1 MLASAMTT
9 VTLPSRLAAVRN
21 AGHFD
26 TAVVDT
32 FARYLAEAPD
42 EKLFRMNPYRYAKET
57 GTPERVTV
65 DLFLHAAHAGV
76 VEFSWGVL
84 CPICGSFVTTEHAL
98 SALNGERTCA
108 ICEMPI
114 PPVIDDNVEV
124 AFTVAPSTRSI
135 RFHAPEQL
143 DFLRDSFALFFSP
156 SVVDS
161 CNFIRCMKNP
171 LWFGTAPPGAKLE
184 TEKVLAVGRYVLALP
199 EYHVVRRFTVDEG
212 ADGSAS
218 SYEVL
223 AGGQLIQ
230 EGERLAAGKVRMSLQ
245 NRLGRPLV
253 FGAFVD
259 PRPTAEEVTE
269 ACANG
274 AKPELN
280 LHRFF
285 TAKELVTTQV
295 FRELFRAESI
305 PSQGGLGLKSLT
317 VLFTDLKG
325 STELYSR
332 MGDMRAYGLVG
343 EHFGLLREVVAGHG
357 GAVVKTIGD
366 AVMASFA
373 TPAPAL
379 DAAMVMNREIARVG
393 ELELKIGLHAGPC
406 IAVDL
411 NERLD
416 YFGQTVNIA
425 ARVQAIA
432 ESRQIVCTDPVRD
445 APGAAEVIAAL
456 TLVRGRELA
465 ALKGVAGQ
473 VGVWRYQ

>member
-1 MLASAMTT
+1 MTT
-9 VTLPSRLAAVRN
+9 AALDSRLAVVQN
-21 AGHFD
+21 AGGFD
-26 TAVVDT
+26 ATVVSS
-32 FARYLAEAPD
+32 FGRYLAEAAD
-42 EKLFRMNPYRYAKET
+42 EKLFRMNPYGYANEM
-57 GTPERVTV
+57 GVSERVAV

-76 VEFSWGVL
+76 IEFSWGVL
-84 CPICGSFVTTEHAL
+84 CPACGSFVTTDHAL
-98 SALNGERTCA
+98 RALSQERTCA
-108 ICEMPI
+108 ICEISI

-124 AFTVAPSTRSI
+124 AFTVAPSTRAI
-135 RFHAPEQL
+135 RFHTPEKL

-156 SVVDS
+156 SVVGSEKFDRALD
-161 CNFIRCMKNP
+161 NAI
-171 LWFGTAPPGAKLE
+171 WFGTAPPGAKLQTE
-184 TEKVLAVGRYVLALP
+184 TVIAPGRYVLALP
-199 EYHVVRRFTVDEG
+199 EYHAVRRFTVDEG
-212 ADGSAS
+212 AGDSGS

-230 EGERLAAGKVRMSLQ
+230 EGERLAAGKVRMTLQ
-245 NRLGRPLV
+245 NRLAHPVV
-253 FGAFVD
+253 FGAFLD
-259 PRPTAEEVTE
+259 PRPSPDQIAQ
-269 ACANG
+269 ACVDA
-274 AKPELN
+274 ALPELT
-280 LHRFF
+280 LRRFF
-285 TAKELVTTQV
+285 TAKELVTTQA

-305 PSQGGLGLKSLT
+305 PSQGGLGLRSLT

-343 EHFGLLREVVAGHG
+343 EHFGLLREVVAEHG

-379 DAAMVMNREIARVG
+379 DAAMTMNREICRVG

-432 ESRQIVCTDPVRD
+432 DSRQIVCTDPVRD
-445 APGAAEVIAAL
+445 APGAAEVIAEL
-456 TLVRGRELA
+456 SLVRERELA
-465 ALKGVAGQ
+465 ALKGVAGE

>member
-1 MLASAMTT
+1 MTT
-9 VTLPSRLAAVRN
+9 ATLPSRLAAVKN
-21 AGHFD
+21 AGRFD
-26 TAVVDT
+26 ATVVDT
-32 FARYLAEAPD
+32 FARYLAEATD
-42 EKLFRMNPYRYAKET
+42 EQLFRMNPYRYAKET
-57 GTPERVTV
+57 GTAERVAV

-84 CPICGSFVTTEHAL
+84 CPVCGSFVTTEHAL
-98 SALNGERTCA
+98 RALNEERTCA
-108 ICEMPI
+108 ICEVTV

-124 AFTVAPSTRSI
+124 AFTVAPSTRTI
-135 RFHAPEQL
+135 RFHAPEKL

-156 SVVDS
+156 SVADTTTFVRYLDS
-161 CNFIRCMKNP
+161 P
-171 LWFGTAPPGAKLE
+171 LWFGTAPASGKVE
-184 TEKVLAVGRYVLALP
+184 TEIVLAPGRYVLALP
-199 EYHVVRRFTVDEG
+199 EHHALRRFTVDEG
-212 ADGSAS
+212 AGGSTLD
-218 SYEVL
+218 YEVL
-223 AGGQLIQ
+223 AGAQLIQ
-230 EGERLAAGKVRMSLQ
+230 EGERLASGKVRMTLR
-245 NRLGRPLV
+245 NRLGRPVV

-259 PRPTAEEVTE
+259 PRPTPEMFAEKYPGGV
-269 ACANG
+269 
-274 AKPELN
+274 KPPLS
-280 LHRFF
+280 LDRFF
-285 TAKELVTTQV
+285 TGKELVTTQA
-295 FRELFRAESI
+295 FRDLFRAESI

-343 EHFGLLREVVAGHG
+343 EHFGLLRDVVAMHS

-379 DAAMVMNREIARVG
+379 EAAMMMNREIAKAG

-425 ARVQAIA
+425 ARVQGIA
-432 ESRQIVCTDPVRD
+432 DSREIVCTDPVRD
-445 APGAAEVIAAL
+445 APGSAEVISEL
-456 TLVRGRELA
+456 SLVGRRELA

-473 VGVWRYQ
+473 VGVWRYR

>member
-1 MLASAMTT
+1 MA
-9 VTLPSRLAAVRN
+9 TLTLQSRLAAVTN
-21 AGHFD
+21 AGRFD
-26 TAVVDT
+26 AAIVGSL
-32 FARYLAEAPD
+32 ARYLAEAPD
-42 EKLFRMNPYRYAKET
+42 EKLFRMNPYRYAAET
-57 GTPERVTV
+57 GTPERVAV
-65 DLFLHAAHAGV
+65 DLFLHATHAGV

-84 CPICGSFVTTEHAL
+84 CPACGSFVTTDHAL
-98 SALNGERTCA
+98 RALNEDRICV
-108 ICEMPI
+108 ICEITI

-124 AFTVAPSTRSI
+124 AFTVDPSARSI
-135 RFHAPEQL
+135 RYHAPEKL
-143 DFLRDSFALFFSP
+143 DFLRDSFALFFSS
-156 SVVDS
+156 SVADGT
-161 CNFIRCMKNP
+161 NLDRFLDDP
-171 LWFGTAPPGAKLE
+171 LWFGTAPAGAKLE
-184 TEKVLAVGRYVLALP
+184 PEVVLAPGRYVLELP
-199 EYHVVRRFTVDEG
+199 EHHVVRRFTVDEG
-212 ADGSAS
+212 AGDSVS

-230 EGERLAAGKVRMSLQ
+230 EGERLAAGKVRLTLQ
-245 NRLGRPLV
+245 IRLSRPVV

-259 PRPTAEEVTE
+259 PKPSSPEEL
-269 ACANG
+269 AAKYANK
-274 AKPELN
+274 AQPEF
-280 LHRFF
+280 HRFF
-285 TAKELVTTQV
+285 TAKELVTTQT
-295 FRELFRAESI
+295 FRDLFRAESI
-305 PSQGGLGLKSLT
+305 PSQGGLGLKNLT

-343 EHFGLLREVVAGHG
+343 EHFGLLRDVVASHS

-366 AVMASFA
+366 AVMASFP

-379 DAAMVMNREIARVG
+379 EAAMLMNSEIGKVG

-445 APGAAEVIAAL
+445 APGAAEVIEGL
-456 TLVRGRELA
+456 SLVGTRELA

>member
-1 MLASAMTT
+1 MA
-9 VTLPSRLAAVRN
+9 TLTLQSRLAAVKN
-21 AGHFD
+21 AGRFD
-26 TAVVDT
+26 AAIVGSL
-32 FARYLAEAPD
+32 ARYLAEAPD
-42 EKLFRMNPYRYAKET
+42 EKLFRMNPYRYAAET
-57 GTPERVTV
+57 GTPERVAV
-65 DLFLHAAHAGV
+65 DLFLHATHAGV

-84 CPICGSFVTTEHAL
+84 CPACGSFVTTDHAL
-98 SALNGERTCA
+98 RALNEDRICA
-108 ICEMPI
+108 ICEITI

-124 AFTVAPSTRSI
+124 AFTVDPSARSI
-135 RFHAPEQL
+135 RYHAPEKL
-143 DFLRDSFALFFSP
+143 DFLRDSFALFFSS
-156 SVVDS
+156 SVADGT
-161 CNFIRCMKNP
+161 NLDRFLDDP
-171 LWFGTAPPGAKLE
+171 LWFGTAPAGAKLQ
-184 TEKVLAVGRYVLALP
+184 TEVVLAPGRYVLALP
-199 EYHVVRRFTVDEG
+199 EHHVVRRFTVDEG
-212 ADGSAS
+212 AGDSVS

-230 EGERLAAGKVRMSLQ
+230 EGERLAAGKVRLTLQ
-245 NRLGRPLV
+245 NRLSRPVV

-259 PRPTAEEVTE
+259 PKPSSPEEL
-269 ACANG
+269 AAKYANK
-274 AKPELN
+274 AQPEF
-280 LHRFF
+280 HRFF
-285 TAKELVTTQV
+285 TAKELVTTQT
-295 FRELFRAESI
+295 FRDLFRAESI
-305 PSQGGLGLKSLT
+305 PSQGGLGLKNLT

-343 EHFGLLREVVAGHG
+343 EHFGLLRDVVASHS

-366 AVMASFA
+366 AVMASFP

-379 DAAMVMNREIARVG
+379 EAAMLMNSEIGKVG

-432 ESRQIVCTDPVRD
+432 GSRQIVCTDPVRD
-445 APGAAEVIAAL
+445 APGAAEVIEGL
-456 TLVRGRELA
+456 RLVGTRELA

>member
-1 MLASAMTT
+1 MA
-9 VTLPSRLAAVRN
+9 TLTLQSRLAAVKN
-21 AGHFD
+21 AGRFD
-26 TAVVDT
+26 AAIVGSL
-32 FARYLAEAPD
+32 ARYLAEAPD
-42 EKLFRMNPYRYAKET
+42 EKLFRMNPYRYAAET
-57 GTPERVTV
+57 GTPERVAV
-65 DLFLHAAHAGV
+65 DLFLHATHAGV

-84 CPICGSFVTTEHAL
+84 CPACGSFVTTDHAL
-98 SALNGERTCA
+98 RALNEDRICA
-108 ICEMPI
+108 ICEITI

-124 AFTVAPSTRSI
+124 AFTVDPSARSI
-135 RFHAPEQL
+135 RYHAPEKL
-143 DFLRDSFALFFSP
+143 DFLRDSFALFFSS
-156 SVVDS
+156 SVADGT
-161 CNFIRCMKNP
+161 NLDRFLDDP
-171 LWFGTAPPGAKLE
+171 LWFGTAPAGAKLE
-184 TEKVLAVGRYVLALP
+184 TEVVLAPGRYVLALP
-199 EYHVVRRFTVDEG
+199 EHHVVRRFTVDEG
-212 ADGSAS
+212 AGDSVS

-230 EGERLAAGKVRMSLQ
+230 EGERLAAGKVRLTLQ
-245 NRLGRPLV
+245 NRLSRPVV

-259 PRPTAEEVTE
+259 PKPSSPEEL
-269 ACANG
+269 AAKYANK
-274 AKPELN
+274 AQPEF
-280 LHRFF
+280 HRFF
-285 TAKELVTTQV
+285 TAKELVTTQT
-295 FRELFRAESI
+295 FRDLFRAESI
-305 PSQGGLGLKSLT
+305 PSQGGLGLKNLT

-343 EHFGLLREVVAGHG
+343 EHFGLLRDVVASHS

-366 AVMASFA
+366 AVMASFP

-379 DAAMVMNREIARVG
+379 EAAMLMNSEIGKVG

-445 APGAAEVIAAL
+445 APGAAEVIEGL
-456 TLVRGRELA
+456 SLVGTRELA

>member
-1 MLASAMTT
+1 MTT
-9 VTLPSRLAAVRN
+9 ATLPSRLAAVKN
-21 AGHFD
+21 AGRFD
-26 TAVVDT
+26 AAVVDT
-32 FARYLAEAPD
+32 FARYLAEASD
-42 EKLFRMNPYRYAKET
+42 EQLFRMNPYRYAKET
-57 GTPERVTV
+57 GTAERVTV

-84 CPICGSFVTTEHAL
+84 CPVCGSFVTTEHAL
-98 SALNGERTCA
+98 RALNQERTCA
-108 ICEMPI
+108 ICDVTV

-124 AFTVAPSTRSI
+124 AFTVAPSTRTI
-135 RFHAPEQL
+135 RFHAPEKL

-156 SVVDS
+156 SIADTTTFERYLENPALVRHRAGGREGGDRDGIRAGALRAGAAGAS
-161 CNFIRCMKNP
+161 CAAAFHGRRGDGRLGVGLRGARRWPTHPGRRAAGIRQ
-171 LWFGTAPPGAKLE
+171 GAHDPPEPARPAGGL
-184 TEKVLAVGRYVLALP
+184 
-199 EYHVVRRFTVDEG
+199 RRF
-212 ADGSAS
+212 
-218 SYEVL
+218 
-223 AGGQLIQ
+223 
-230 EGERLAAGKVRMSLQ
+230 R
-245 NRLGRPLV
+245 
-253 FGAFVD
+253 
-259 PRPTAEEVTE
+259 RPTASSPEVSRQE
-269 ACANG
+269 VRRWGQVAG
-274 AKPELN
+274 F
-280 LHRFF
+280 HRFF

-295 FRELFRAESI
+295 FRDLFRAESI

-379 DAAMVMNREIARVG
+379 EAAMVMNREIAKVG

-425 ARVQAIA
+425 ARVQGIA
-432 ESRQIVCTDPVRD
+432 DSRQIVCTDPVRD
-445 APGAAEVIAAL
+445 APGSAEVISEL
-456 TLVRGRELA
+456 SLVGARELA
-465 ALKGVAGQ
+465 ALKGVAGE

>member
-1 MLASAMTT
+1 MSTA
-9 VTLPSRLAAVRN
+9 TLESRLAAVKN
-21 AGHFD
+21 AGRFD
-26 TAVVDT
+26 DAIVGSL
-32 FARYLAEAPD
+32 ARYLAEAPD
-42 EKLFRMNPYRYAKET
+42 EKLFRMNPYLYAKET
-57 GTPERVTV
+57 GTPERVAV

-84 CPICGSFVTTEHAL
+84 CPICGSFVSTDHAL
-98 SALNGERTCA
+98 RALNEERICA
-108 ICEMPI
+108 ICEIPI

-124 AFTVAPSTRSI
+124 AFTVAPSARAI
-135 RFHAPEQL
+135 RYHTPEKL
-143 DFLRDSFALFFSP
+143 DFLRDSFALFFS
-156 SVVDS
+156 SSIAHTTKFDRS
-161 CNFIRCMKNP
+161 LENP
-171 LWFGTAPPGAKLE
+171 LWFGTAPAGAKVE
-184 TEKVLAVGRYVLALP
+184 TEMTLAPGRYVLALP
-199 EYHVVRRFTVDEG
+199 EHHAVRRFTVDEG
-212 ADGSAS
+212 AGGSVS
-218 SYEVL
+218 SFEVL

-230 EGERLAAGKVRMSLQ
+230 EGEQLAAGSVRMTLQ
-245 NRLGRPLV
+245 NRLGRPVV
-253 FGAFVD
+253 FGAFID
-259 PRPTAEEVTE
+259 PRPSAEELAGT
-269 ACANG
+269 CAKD
-274 AKPELN
+274 APLREF
-280 LHRFF
+280 HRFF
-285 TAKELVTTQV
+285 TAKELVTTQT
-295 FRELFRAESI
+295 FRDLFRTESI
-305 PSQGGLGLKSLT
+305 PAQGGLGLKNLT

-343 EHFGLLREVVAGHG
+343 EHFGLLRDVVAMHS

-366 AVMASFA
+366 AVMASFS

-379 DAAMVMNREIARVG
+379 EAAKVMNREIGKVG
-393 ELELKIGLHAGPC
+393 HLELKIGLHAGPC

-445 APGAAEVIAAL
+445 APGAEEVIGGL
-456 TLVRGRELA
+456 SLVRPRELA